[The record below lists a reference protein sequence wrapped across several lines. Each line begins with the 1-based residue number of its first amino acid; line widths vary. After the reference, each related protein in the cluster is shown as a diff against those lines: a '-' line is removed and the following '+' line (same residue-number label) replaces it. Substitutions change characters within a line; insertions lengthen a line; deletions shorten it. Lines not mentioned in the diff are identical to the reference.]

1 MKRKEMP
8 KWLFKVAEELR
19 KDAPTL
25 MSVGAVFGLGV
36 TVYLAVKAKPKA
48 DEILAKRKKEL
59 DEIEEV
65 KVEKVETED
74 GIWEE
79 KEVKLSEEDK
89 KTLKQKTN
97 VTCAIKMAKV
107 VGPAVIAGGTTVF
120 LILMANRINM
130 KRLSAMGVAYK
141 LSSDELKK
149 YKEKTKEIV
158 GDKKEAEIQNA
169 AATDRMKDALCGV
182 EDPEIIDTGKGTVL
196 YFDKWS
202 GRLFRSSPNA
212 IDAAVNEVNRLTLA
226 NDFASLNDFYY
237 ELGLP
242 SCDLAE
248 EFGFHS
254 MNGKLMDKVVYSSAR
269 SENGQVIIDLDY
281 TIYPRNKYDD
291 RMI

>member
-8 KWLFKVAEELR
+8 KWMFKLAEGVR

-25 MSVGAVFGLGV
+25 MSFGAVVGLGV

-48 DEILAKRKKEL
+48 DEILAKRKEEL
-59 DEIEEV
+59 AEIDI
-65 KVEKVETED
+65 VEAEQVETEN
-74 GIWEE
+74 G
-79 KEVKLSEEDK
+79 EVAHVVLSEEDK
-89 KTLKQKTN
+89 KTLRQKAN
-97 VTCAIKMAKV
+97 IGCGLEMAKV

-149 YKEKTKEIV
+149 YKEKTREIV

-169 AATDRMKDALCGV
+169 AATDRMRDALCGV

-212 IDAAVNEVNRLTLA
+212 IDAAVNEVNRLALA